1 VYLRV
6 FWLFFLIGCSPSFAG
21 LFDDAEARRQIEAQQ
36 ASIADLRT
44 QGQLLETRIARL
56 EELLNN
62 QPLLEIHNQIVA
74 LRLDLNK
81 LHGQIEVLANE
92 NDLTQKRQKDFYV
105 DLDNRLRRIEQP
117 GEPQGDGDIDG
128 DESPVS
134 STPLSSTPVIGA
146 SVEAGKG
153 RPAPMGIG
161 TPPVAGRRSG
171 ESAESADYE
180 AAYNLVKSG
189 EYRNAISELE
199 KFLDRYPQSSLA
211 PSAQYWIGNSY
222 YALRD
227 FSNAISTQ
235 ETLINTFP
243 DSPKAPDAMLNLAS
257 SQQEMNEKATA
268 KKTLEGLLAR
278 YPGSEAAE
286 KAKGRLASMK

>member
-1 VYLRV
+1 MSLRV
-6 FWLFFLIGCSPSFAG
+6 FWLFLLIGCSPSFAG
-21 LFDDAEARRQIEAQQ
+21 LFDDVEARRQIEAQQ
-36 ASIADLRT
+36 ASIADLRS
-44 QGQLLETRIARL
+44 QGQLLETRIAKL

-62 QPLLEIHNQIVA
+62 QPLLEIHNQMVA

-81 LHGQIEVLANE
+81 LQGQIEVLTNE

-117 GEPQGDGDIDG
+117 GDGAVDEP
-128 DESPVS
+128 PVS
-134 STPLSSTPVIGA
+134 STPAPGTSM
-146 SVEAGKG
+146 EAGQG
-153 RPAPMGIG
+153 HPAPMGIG
-161 TPPVAGRRSG
+161 TPPVTKSRSG
-171 ESAESADYE
+171 ESSESADYE
-180 AAYNLVKSG
+180 AAYNLVKTG

-199 KFLDRYPQSSLA
+199 TFLDRYPQSSLA

-227 FSNAISTQ
+227 FNNAVRTQ
-235 ETLINTFP
+235 ETLISLFP
-243 DSPKAPDAMLNLAS
+243 DSAKAPDAMLNLAS
-257 SQQEMNEKATA
+257 SQQEMNEKAAA

-286 KAKGRLASMK
+286 KAKRRLAGMK